1 MATLIVHDNT
11 QILFDKVRAVEE
23 MLRQTEEDADKEILE
38 MKTSYEIELKREA
51 ESNVKIRLGG
61 KIVKVM
67 WKVDNSDIVRGELGI
82 LKKKH
87 MVVHKDLEDQK
98 SGIHSMQV
106 GFEIFNIQIFNIS
119 NIQCRRVFNVVKVL
133 PTI

>member
-1 MATLIVHDNT
+1 MDTCEPTVSTWATLIVHDNT

-51 ESNVKIRLGG
+51 ESNVKIRLGHALSGG
-61 KIVKVM
+61 KIVNVM
-67 WKVDNSDIVRGELGI
+67 WKVDNSDVGRGELGI

-106 GFEIFNIQIFNIS
+106 GFEIFNIQIFNI
-119 NIQCRRVFNVVKVL
+119 
-133 PTI
+133 